1 MRKALSVLAAMLLL
15 AASAGCG
22 DDNGNDATGGDTSP
36 PAATTEVPEPAS
48 TDPTETRPE
57 PTSTQ
62 TRWAE
67 QVDAACKPVQE
78 QIDAVPPP
86 ADAAGLERWL
96 EDILPLVKKQ
106 IAAVKAIKPP
116 VKDEEARRAKL
127 FIGGLEKLETAFTHY
142 LAAVQSGDTKALK
155 RAVAQANAA
164 GAETRAYAASL
175 ELTQCG
181 GYTSG

>member
-1 MRKALSVLAAMLLL
+1 VLAATLLL

-36 PAATTEVPEPAS
+36 PAATTETPEPAS

-57 PTSTQ
+57 PAPSQ
-62 TRWAE
+62 SRWAE

-96 EDILPLVKKQ
+96 GDILPLVTKQ

-127 FIGGLEKLETAFTHY
+127 FVGGLEKLETAFTHY
-142 LAAVQSGDTKALK
+142 LAAVQSADPKALQK
-155 RAVAQANAA
+155 AVTQANAA
-164 GAETRAYAASL
+164 GAETRADAASL

-181 GYTSG
+181 GYSSG